1 MIGRTIS
8 FIVSLG
14 KSSGDESSDV
24 STSQHSRTP
33 KRQPGHGCG
42 PTFTEA
48 DEAEDDA
55 DIERQPWPPTN
66 NQLF

>member
-1 MIGRTIS
+1 MMFKSLLSKTKRTTDAAAPTT
-8 FIVSLG
+8 
-14 KSSGDESSDV
+14 KAP
-24 STSQHSRTP
+24 TTP

-66 NQLF
+66 NQFF